1 MRKIN
6 IINSILALLVIGGT
20 AYAAPSQ
27 KSLFSDNSII
37 IYGSQM
43 PNTSKEE
50 TIIAFNLK
58 KQMKS
63 YINMWADNKVNENNL
78 KRSNLIIL
86 GYDKS
91 NNILNF
97 TSQPF
102 VKSNFPVD
110 FREDSFAFGNK
121 VYTGRNDGI
130 AFIYPSPYN
139 AKNYTL
145 IYYSNSLGG
154 LENLSK
160 NIKMSVDN
168 EYQIVSDKGIVRE
181 GKFNKDNF
189 MWKFDPTM
197 DNDYNSG
204 SEE

>member
-1 MRKIN
+1 MKKIKL
-6 IINSILALLVIGGT
+6 INSAIAFLVLTGT

-27 KSLFSDNSII
+27 KSMFTDNSII
-37 IYGSQM
+37 VYGSQM
-43 PNTSKEE
+43 KGTAKEE
-50 TIIAFNLK
+50 TVIAFNLK

-63 YINMWADNKVNENNL
+63 FINMWSDNKVNENTL
-78 KRSNLIIL
+78 KKSNLIIL

-110 FREDSFAFGNK
+110 FREDSFTFGNK
-121 VYTGRNDGI
+121 VYNGRNDGI

-139 AKNYTL
+139 AKNYTM

-154 LENLSK
+154 LENLTK
-160 NIKMSVDN
+160 NIKITGEN
-168 EYQIVSDKGIVRE
+168 EYQIVSDKGVVRE
-181 GKFNKDNF
+181 GKFNKGNF
-189 MWKFDPTM
+189 MWKYDPNM